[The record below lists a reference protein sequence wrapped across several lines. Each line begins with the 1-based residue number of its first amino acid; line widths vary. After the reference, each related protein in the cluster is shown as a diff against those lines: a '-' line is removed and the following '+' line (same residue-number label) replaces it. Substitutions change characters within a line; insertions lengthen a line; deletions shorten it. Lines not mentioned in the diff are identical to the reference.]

1 MYKDHESLAKNN
13 DYGQMQK
20 EQMKE
25 EIIRLKSSLSRKEN
39 ETDFIK
45 KKLEA

>member
-1 MYKDHESLAKNN
+1 VYKDHENLAKNN

-25 EIIRLKSSLSRKEN
+25 EILKLKSVLTRK
-39 ETDFIK
+39 
-45 KKLEA
+45 